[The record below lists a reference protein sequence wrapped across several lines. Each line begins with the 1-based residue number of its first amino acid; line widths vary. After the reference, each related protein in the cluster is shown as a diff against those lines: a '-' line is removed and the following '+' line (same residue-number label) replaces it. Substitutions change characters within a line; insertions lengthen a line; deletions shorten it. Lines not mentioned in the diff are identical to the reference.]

1 MRKGCNKKDIK
12 TNMKTKISLYKTQ
25 IDNTLLPLESIF
37 FIPLF
42 ISLYITYIIF
52 LYRGLL
58 KTLYNF
64 SKIFQISLDN
74 NTKICYINVKSRL
87 CKIIYKEITM
97 DTITQILENQVA
109 IMEYL
114 RLIGSDLKCPG
125 YNITLDQK
133 IKETKEMLEIKNSK

>member
-25 IDNTLLPLESIF
+25 IDDTLLPLESIF

-87 CKIIYKEITM
+87 GKIIYKGEKQQW
-97 DTITQILENQVA
+97 TQL
-109 IMEYL
+109 L
-114 RLIGSDLKCPG
+114 RF
-125 YNITLDQK
+125 
-133 IKETKEMLEIKNSK
+133 